1 MTVDFKANSGVWGT
15 MFGVPCV
22 VADNFLKLATGE
34 QLKVLLYILRCAG
47 RSCSDEEIAQNTGI
61 SVQQASEAVM
71 FWEQVN
77 VLVPQSPAPVSTIM
91 TQPQPEQPDIS
102 GQAPAPAAPPVP
114 KDEPKSAPRQKQ
126 DLNPSEI
133 ARMISDS
140 SEVAQ
145 LFKIAESALGTLS
158 HTQQNSLIW
167 MYSYLGL
174 KPEVIVTLIYYC
186 ISIEKTSSGYIEKIA
201 CTWADND
208 INTLNAA
215 QEEVQR
221 LTMFND
227 FTGKIM
233 KKFEMIRRPTP
244 KQNEFIEQWKAQGF
258 SLDLIGFAYE
268 KTIEQINKL
277 SFDYINKILLS
288 WKDSGYTTV
297 KQVRDAEN
305 DFKNNRS
312 KKSKQSGGGSDVDKY
327 KIVINKF

>member
-1 MTVDFKANSGVWGT
+1 MDFKANSGVWGT
-15 MFGVPCV
+15 MFGVPCI

-47 RSCSDEEIAQNTGI
+47 RSCSDEEIAMNTGI
-61 SVQQASEAVM
+61 SVQQAADAVM

-77 VLVPQSPAPVSTIM
+77 VLIPQSPSPVSTIM
-91 TQPQPEQPDIS
+91 SSPQPVQTEAVNEIKAPEPIPEQTENI
-102 GQAPAPAAPPVP
+102 
-114 KDEPKSAPRQKQ
+114 KSVPRQKQ
-126 DLNPSEI
+126 NLNPSEI
-133 ARMISDS
+133 AKMISES
-140 SEVAQ
+140 NEIAE
-145 LFKIAESALGTLS
+145 LFKIAEAALGTLS

-174 KPEVIVTLIYYC
+174 KLEVIVTLIYYC

-201 CTWADND
+201 CDWADND

-244 KQNEFIEQWKAQGF
+244 KQNEFIEQWKNAGF
-258 SLDLIGFAYE
+258 SLDLIGYAYE

-277 SFDYINKILLS
+277 SFDYINKVLLS
-288 WKDSGYTTV
+288 WKDSGFTTV

-305 DFKNNRS
+305 DYKNNRG
-312 KKSKQSGGGSDVDKY
+312 KKSKNSGGSGSDVDKY